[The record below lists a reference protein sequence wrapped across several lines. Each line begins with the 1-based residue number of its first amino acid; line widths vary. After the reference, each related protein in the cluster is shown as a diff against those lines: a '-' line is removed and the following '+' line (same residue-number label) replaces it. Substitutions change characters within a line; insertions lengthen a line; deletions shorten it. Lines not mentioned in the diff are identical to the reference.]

1 MTRTMPPIRLGELP
15 PKQLNQFRTVVE
27 KVVCA
32 ATVDGAGRDLILR
45 VYLAGLYH
53 GTLAANG
60 WKEAT
65 HD

>member
-1 MTRTMPPIRLGELP
+1 MTAVFPPVNLGKIP
-15 PKQLNQFRTVVE
+15 RAQLNEFRRVVD

-32 ATVDGAGRDLILR
+32 AAVDGVGADIMLR

-60 WKEAT
+60 WKEPA
-65 HD
+65 